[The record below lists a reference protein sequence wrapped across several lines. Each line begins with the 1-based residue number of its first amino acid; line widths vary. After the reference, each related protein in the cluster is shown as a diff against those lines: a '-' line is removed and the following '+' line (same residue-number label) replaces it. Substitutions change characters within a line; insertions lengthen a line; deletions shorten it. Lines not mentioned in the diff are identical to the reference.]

1 MNYEEKIEYAEPV
14 VIEKRLMQQ
23 LIDPSADVR
32 PLDTEAAEK
41 FLAEYEVL
49 RFENPLETQ
58 ICKPFGGEKETE
70 CVTAS
75 AVKKETIK
83 EIDAFEHDLD
93 EARQNRLRAEYLQE
107 CKSGKEIK
115 PLFGV
120 DIEYENIPW
129 NNPLDEEEMD
139 YLTQITP
146 TSFVLDPKAEP
157 NRVDM
162 LDSAL
167 VTKFGAFLNKKN
179 GEIEDDKYYCAP
191 EFRRNEVCYYG
202 TLRLR
207 LYEAG
212 DQVKSFGNWI
222 EQTKSWTG
230 VFDLSQLNFDDKKD
244 IEYALKDLP
253 EKLLREKVFQG
264 AKEDELFWRENVT
277 APIEQTLNLL
287 KEPNKAI
294 RLQVK
299 EKDQSMA
306 DVLERD
312 IREKAEER
320 WKAIETERNQSK
332 EVLTPENRR
341 VFDVLFSAYVA
352 TEDLQTT
359 LGCKWH
365 WKSGCSVCLLQLRK
379 KAFPSASMNTQWTLR
394 AEIKRSFRSSSP
406 PASGKNNK
414 NRRRRWQSVL
424 KNKLTTSAT
433 IFISTR
439 PTFPTSS
446 TGRNAQTAC
455 LRMN

>member
-1 MNYEEKIEYAEPV
+1 MKYEEKIEYAEPV

-23 LIDPSADVR
+23 LIDPGTDVR
-32 PLDTEAAEK
+32 PLDAKAAEK

-93 EARQNRLRAEYLQE
+93 ETIQSRLRAEYLQE

-139 YLTQITP
+139 YLNRITP

-212 DQVKSFGNWI
+212 DQVKSFGNWN
-222 EQTKSWTG
+222 EQTKSWSG

-253 EKLLREKVFQG
+253 EKLLREKVFHG

-277 APIEQTLNLL
+277 APIEQTLNFL
-287 KEPNKAI
+287 KEPKQTI
-294 RLQVK
+294 KLQVN

-306 DVLERD
+306 DVLERG

-332 EVLTPENRR
+332 AVLTPENRK
-341 VFDVLFSAYVA
+341 VFDVLFGAYIA
-352 TEDLQTT
+352 TEELQNHPRLQSALEKRL
-359 LGCKWH
+359 LGMF
-365 WKSGCSVCLLQLRK
+365 VAAQK
-379 KAFPSASMNTQWTLR
+379 KGVSLELNEYSMDAPSRNQTIIQV
-394 AEIKRSFRSSSP
+394 KQ
-406 PASGKNNK
+406 PARDREK
-414 NRRRRWQSVL
+414 Q
-424 KNKLTTSAT
+424 
-433 IFISTR
+433 
-439 PTFPTSS
+439 
-446 TGRNAQTAC
+446 
-455 LRMN
+455 

>member
-1 MNYEEKIEYAEPV
+1 MKYEEKIEYAEPV

-23 LIDPSADVR
+23 LIDPGTDVR
-32 PLDTEAAEK
+32 PLDAKAAEK

-93 EARQNRLRAEYLQE
+93 ETIQSRLRAEYLQE
-107 CKSGKEIK
+107 CKSGKEIN

-139 YLTQITP
+139 YLNRITP

-212 DQVKSFGNWI
+212 DQVKSFGNWN
-222 EQTKSWTG
+222 EQTKSWSG

-253 EKLLREKVFQG
+253 EKLLREKVFHG
-264 AKEDELFWRENVT
+264 AKEDELFWRENIT

-287 KEPNKAI
+287 KEPKQTI
-294 RLQVK
+294 KLQVK

-332 EVLTPENRR
+332 AVLTPENRK
-341 VFDVLFSAYVA
+341 VFDVLFGAYIA
-352 TEDLQTT
+352 TEELQNHPRLQSALEKRL
-359 LGCKWH
+359 LGMF
-365 WKSGCSVCLLQLRK
+365 VAAQK
-379 KAFPSASMNTQWTLR
+379 KGVSLELNEYSMDAPSRNQTIIQV
-394 AEIKRSFRSSSP
+394 KQ
-406 PASGKNNK
+406 PARDREK
-414 NRRRRWQSVL
+414 Q
-424 KNKLTTSAT
+424 
-433 IFISTR
+433 
-439 PTFPTSS
+439 
-446 TGRNAQTAC
+446 
-455 LRMN
+455 

>member
-1 MNYEEKIEYAEPV
+1 MNYEEKIEYAEPL

-23 LIDPSADVR
+23 LIDPGTDIR
-32 PLDTEAAEK
+32 PLNAEAAEI

-58 ICKPFGGEKETE
+58 ICKPFCGEKETE
-70 CVTAS
+70 CVTAL

-83 EIDAFEHDLD
+83 KIDALEHDLD
-93 EARQNRLRAEYLQE
+93 EARQNQWRTEYLQD
-107 CKSGKEIK
+107 CKSGMEVK

-120 DIEYENIPW
+120 DIEYDNISW

-139 YLTQITP
+139 YLNRITP

-167 VTKFGAFLNKKN
+167 VTKFGAFLKKKN

-212 DQVKSFGNWI
+212 DQVKSFGNWN
-222 EQTKSWTG
+222 EQTKSWSG

-253 EKLLREKVFQG
+253 EKLLREKVFHG
-264 AKEDELFWRENVT
+264 AKEDELFWRENIT

-287 KEPNKAI
+287 KEPKQTI
-294 RLQVK
+294 KLQVK

-332 EVLTPENRR
+332 EVLTPENRK
-341 VFDVLFSAYVA
+341 VFDVLFGAYIA
-352 TEDLQTT
+352 TEELQNHPRLQSALEKRL
-359 LGCKWH
+359 LGMF
-365 WKSGCSVCLLQLRK
+365 VAAQK
-379 KAFPSASMNTQWTLR
+379 KGVSLELNEYSMDAPSRNQTIIQV
-394 AEIKRSFRSSSP
+394 KQ
-406 PASGKNNK
+406 PARDREK
-414 NRRRRWQSVL
+414 Q
-424 KNKLTTSAT
+424 
-433 IFISTR
+433 
-439 PTFPTSS
+439 
-446 TGRNAQTAC
+446 
-455 LRMN
+455 

>member
-1 MNYEEKIEYAEPV
+1 MNYEEKIEYAEPL

-23 LIDPSADVR
+23 LIDPGTDIR
-32 PLDTEAAEK
+32 PLNAEAAEI

-58 ICKPFGGEKETE
+58 ICKPFCGEKETE
-70 CVTAS
+70 CVTAL

-83 EIDAFEHDLD
+83 KIDALEHDLD
-93 EARQNRLRAEYLQE
+93 EARQNQWRTEYLQD
-107 CKSGKEIK
+107 CKSGMEVK

-120 DIEYENIPW
+120 DIEYDNISW

-139 YLTQITP
+139 YLNRITP

-212 DQVKSFGNWI
+212 DQVKSFGNWN
-222 EQTKSWTG
+222 EQTKSWSG

-253 EKLLREKVFQG
+253 EKLLREKVFHG
-264 AKEDELFWRENVT
+264 AKEDELFWRENIT

-287 KEPNKAI
+287 KEPKQTI
-294 RLQVK
+294 KLQVK

-332 EVLTPENRR
+332 AVFTPENRK
-341 VFDVLFSAYVA
+341 VFDVLFGAYIA
-352 TEDLQTT
+352 TEELQNHPRLQSALEKRL
-359 LGCKWH
+359 LGMF
-365 WKSGCSVCLLQLRK
+365 VAAQK
-379 KAFPSASMNTQWTLR
+379 KGVSLELNEYSMDAPSRNQTIIQV
-394 AEIKRSFRSSSP
+394 KQ
-406 PASGKNNK
+406 PARDREK
-414 NRRRRWQSVL
+414 Q
-424 KNKLTTSAT
+424 
-433 IFISTR
+433 
-439 PTFPTSS
+439 
-446 TGRNAQTAC
+446 
-455 LRMN
+455 

>member
-1 MNYEEKIEYAEPV
+1 MKYEEKIEYAEPV

-23 LIDPSADVR
+23 LINPGTDVR
-32 PLDTEAAEK
+32 PLDAKAAEK

-93 EARQNRLRAEYLQE
+93 ETRQNRLRAEYLQE

-139 YLTQITP
+139 YLNRITP

-212 DQVKSFGNWI
+212 DQVKSFGNWN
-222 EQTKSWTG
+222 EQTKSWSG

-253 EKLLREKVFQG
+253 EKLLREKVFHG
-264 AKEDELFWRENVT
+264 AKEDELFWRENIT

-287 KEPNKAI
+287 KEPKQTI
-294 RLQVK
+294 KLQVK

-332 EVLTPENRR
+332 AVLTPENRK
-341 VFDVLFSAYVA
+341 VFDVLFGAYIA
-352 TEDLQTT
+352 TEELQNHPRLQSALEKRL
-359 LGCKWH
+359 LGMF
-365 WKSGCSVCLLQLRK
+365 VAAQK
-379 KAFPSASMNTQWTLR
+379 KGVSLELNEYSMDAPSRNQTIIQV
-394 AEIKRSFRSSSP
+394 KQ
-406 PASGKNNK
+406 PARDREK
-414 NRRRRWQSVL
+414 Q
-424 KNKLTTSAT
+424 
-433 IFISTR
+433 
-439 PTFPTSS
+439 
-446 TGRNAQTAC
+446 
-455 LRMN
+455 

>member
-1 MNYEEKIEYAEPV
+1 MKYEEKIEYAEPV

-23 LIDPSADVR
+23 LVNPGTDVR
-32 PLDTEAAEK
+32 PLDAKAAEK

-83 EIDAFEHDLD
+83 EIDAFENDLD
-93 EARQNRLRAEYLQE
+93 ETRQNRLRVEYLQE

-139 YLTQITP
+139 YLNRITP

-212 DQVKSFGNWI
+212 DQVKSFGNWN
-222 EQTKSWTG
+222 EQTKSWSG

-253 EKLLREKVFQG
+253 EKLLREKVFHG

-277 APIEQTLNLL
+277 APIEQTLDLL
-287 KEPNKAI
+287 KEPQQTIK
-294 RLQVK
+294 LQVK

-332 EVLTPENRR
+332 AVLTPENRK
-341 VFDVLFSAYVA
+341 VFDVLFGAYIA
-352 TEDLQTT
+352 TEELQNHPRLQSALEKRL
-359 LGCKWH
+359 LGMF
-365 WKSGCSVCLLQLRK
+365 VAAQK
-379 KAFPSASMNTQWTLR
+379 KGVSLELNEYSMDAPSRNQTIIQV
-394 AEIKRSFRSSSP
+394 KQ
-406 PASGKNNK
+406 PARDREK
-414 NRRRRWQSVL
+414 Q
-424 KNKLTTSAT
+424 
-433 IFISTR
+433 
-439 PTFPTSS
+439 
-446 TGRNAQTAC
+446 
-455 LRMN
+455 

>member
-1 MNYEEKIEYAEPV
+1 MKYEEKIEYAEPV

-32 PLDTEAAEK
+32 PLDAKAAEK

-107 CKSGKEIK
+107 CKTGKEIK

-139 YLTQITP
+139 YLNQITP

-212 DQVKSFGNWI
+212 DQVKSFGNWN
-222 EQTKSWTG
+222 EQTKSWSG

-253 EKLLREKVFQG
+253 EKLLREKVFHG

-277 APIEQTLNLL
+277 APIEQTLILL
-287 KEPNKAI
+287 KEPKQTI
-294 RLQVK
+294 KLQVK

-312 IREKAEER
+312 IREKAEAR

-332 EVLTPENRR
+332 EVLTPENRK

-352 TEDLQTT
+352 TEDLQNHPRLQMALEKRL
-359 LGCKWH
+359 LGMF
-365 WKSGCSVCLLQLRK
+365 VAAQK
-379 KAFPSASMNTQWTLR
+379 KGVSLGLNEYSMDAPSRNQTIIQV
-394 AEIKRSFRSSSP
+394 KQ
-406 PASGKNNK
+406 PARDREK
-414 NRRRRWQSVL
+414 Q
-424 KNKLTTSAT
+424 
-433 IFISTR
+433 
-439 PTFPTSS
+439 
-446 TGRNAQTAC
+446 
-455 LRMN
+455 

>member
-352 TEDLQTT
+352 TEDLQNHPRLQMALEKRL
-359 LGCKWH
+359 LGMF
-365 WKSGCSVCLLQLRK
+365 VAAK
-379 KAFPSASMNTQWTLR
+379 KKGVSLGLNEYSMDAPSRNQTIIQV
-394 AEIKRSFRSSSP
+394 KQ
-406 PASGKNNK
+406 PAREREK
-414 NRRRRWQSVL
+414 Q
-424 KNKLTTSAT
+424 
-433 IFISTR
+433 
-439 PTFPTSS
+439 
-446 TGRNAQTAC
+446 
-455 LRMN
+455 

>member
-1 MNYEEKIEYAEPV
+1 MKYEEKIEFAEPV

-23 LIDPSADVR
+23 LIDPGTDVR
-32 PLDTEAAEK
+32 PLDTKAAEK

-93 EARQNRLRAEYLQE
+93 ETIQSRLRAEYLQE

-139 YLTQITP
+139 YLNRITP

-212 DQVKSFGNWI
+212 DQVKSFGNWN
-222 EQTKSWTG
+222 EQTKSWSG

-277 APIEQTLNLL
+277 TPIEQTLDLL
-287 KEPNKAI
+287 KEPQQTIK
-294 RLQVK
+294 LQVK

-332 EVLTPENRR
+332 AVLTPENRK
-341 VFDVLFSAYVA
+341 VFDVLFGAYIA
-352 TEDLQTT
+352 TEELQNHPRLQSALEKRL
-359 LGCKWH
+359 LGMF
-365 WKSGCSVCLLQLRK
+365 VAAQK
-379 KAFPSASMNTQWTLR
+379 KGFSLELNEYSMDAPSRNQTIIQV
-394 AEIKRSFRSSSP
+394 KQ
-406 PASGKNNK
+406 PARDREK
-414 NRRRRWQSVL
+414 Q
-424 KNKLTTSAT
+424 
-433 IFISTR
+433 
-439 PTFPTSS
+439 
-446 TGRNAQTAC
+446 
-455 LRMN
+455 

>member
-1 MNYEEKIEYAEPV
+1 MNYEEKIEYAEPL

-23 LIDPSADVR
+23 LIDPGTDIR
-32 PLDTEAAEK
+32 PLNAEAAEI

-58 ICKPFGGEKETE
+58 ICKPFCGEKETE
-70 CVTAS
+70 CVTAL

-83 EIDAFEHDLD
+83 KIDALEHDLD
-93 EARQNRLRAEYLQE
+93 EARQNQWRTEYLQD
-107 CKSGKEIK
+107 CKSGMEVK

-120 DIEYENIPW
+120 DIEYDNISW

-139 YLTQITP
+139 YLNRITP

-212 DQVKSFGNWI
+212 DQVKSFGNWN
-222 EQTKSWTG
+222 EQTKSWSG

-253 EKLLREKVFQG
+253 EKLLREKVFHG
-264 AKEDELFWRENVT
+264 AKEDELFWRENIT

-287 KEPNKAI
+287 KEPKQTI
-294 RLQVK
+294 KLQVK
-299 EKDQSMA
+299 ENDQSMA

-332 EVLTPENRR
+332 AVLTPENRK
-341 VFDVLFSAYVA
+341 VFDVLFGAYIA
-352 TEDLQTT
+352 TEELQNHPRLQSALEKRL
-359 LGCKWH
+359 LGMF
-365 WKSGCSVCLLQLRK
+365 VAAQK
-379 KAFPSASMNTQWTLR
+379 KGVSLELNEYSMDAPSRNQTIIQV
-394 AEIKRSFRSSSP
+394 KQ
-406 PASGKNNK
+406 PARDREK
-414 NRRRRWQSVL
+414 Q
-424 KNKLTTSAT
+424 
-433 IFISTR
+433 
-439 PTFPTSS
+439 
-446 TGRNAQTAC
+446 
-455 LRMN
+455 

>member
-146 TSFVLDPKAEP
+146 TSFVLDPKEDSG
-157 NRVDM
+157 RIDL

-167 VTKFGAFLNKKN
+167 ITKFGAFLNRKN
-179 GEIEDDKYYCAP
+179 GEIEDDKFYCAP

-202 TLRLR
+202 SLRFHLH
-207 LYEAG
+207 EAG
-212 DQVKSFGNWI
+212 DQVKSFGNWN
-222 EQTKSWTG
+222 EQTKSWSG

-253 EKLLREKVFQG
+253 EKLLREKVFHG
-264 AKEDELFWRENVT
+264 AKEDELFWRENIT

-287 KEPNKAI
+287 KEPKQTI
-294 RLQVK
+294 KLQVK

-332 EVLTPENRR
+332 AVLTPENRK
-341 VFDVLFSAYVA
+341 VFDVLFGAYIA
-352 TEDLQTT
+352 TEELQNHPRLQSALEKRL
-359 LGCKWH
+359 LGMF
-365 WKSGCSVCLLQLRK
+365 VAAQK
-379 KAFPSASMNTQWTLR
+379 KGVSLELNEYSMDAPSRNQTIIQV
-394 AEIKRSFRSSSP
+394 KQ
-406 PASGKNNK
+406 PARDREK
-414 NRRRRWQSVL
+414 Q
-424 KNKLTTSAT
+424 
-433 IFISTR
+433 
-439 PTFPTSS
+439 
-446 TGRNAQTAC
+446 
-455 LRMN
+455 

>member
-146 TSFVLDPKAEP
+146 TSLVLDPKAEP

-352 TEDLQTT
+352 TEDLQNHPRLQMALEKRL
-359 LGCKWH
+359 LGMF
-365 WKSGCSVCLLQLRK
+365 VAAQK
-379 KAFPSASMNTQWTLR
+379 KGVSLGLNEYSMDAPSRNQTIIQV
-394 AEIKRSFRSSSP
+394 KQ
-406 PASGKNNK
+406 PAREREK
-414 NRRRRWQSVL
+414 Q
-424 KNKLTTSAT
+424 
-433 IFISTR
+433 
-439 PTFPTSS
+439 
-446 TGRNAQTAC
+446 
-455 LRMN
+455 

>member
-23 LIDPSADVR
+23 LIDPNTDIR
-32 PLDTEAAEK
+32 PLNAEAAEI

-83 EIDAFEHDLD
+83 EIDALEHDLD
-93 EARQNRLRAEYLQE
+93 EARQNQWRTEYLQD

-146 TSFVLDPKAEP
+146 TSFVLDPQAEP

-167 VTKFGAFLNKKN
+167 ITKFGAFLKKKN

-212 DQVKSFGNWI
+212 DQVKSFGNWN
-222 EQTKSWTG
+222 EQTKSWSG

-253 EKLLREKVFQG
+253 EKLLREKVFKG

-287 KEPNKAI
+287 KEPKQTI
-294 RLQVK
+294 KLQVK

-312 IREKAEER
+312 IREKAEEQ
-320 WKAIETERNQSK
+320 WKAIEIERNQSK
-332 EVLTPENRR
+332 AVLTPENRK
-341 VFDVLFSAYVA
+341 VFDVLFGAYIA
-352 TEDLQTT
+352 TEELKNHPRLQTALEKRL
-359 LGCKWH
+359 LGMF
-365 WKSGCSVCLLQLRK
+365 VAAQK
-379 KAFPSASMNTQWTLR
+379 KGVSLELNEYSMDAPSRNQTIIQV
-394 AEIKRSFRSSSP
+394 KQ
-406 PASGKNNK
+406 PAREREK
-414 NRRRRWQSVL
+414 Q
-424 KNKLTTSAT
+424 
-433 IFISTR
+433 
-439 PTFPTSS
+439 
-446 TGRNAQTAC
+446 
-455 LRMN
+455 

>member
-23 LIDPSADVR
+23 LIDPNTDIR
-32 PLDTEAAEK
+32 PLNAEAAEI

-332 EVLTPENRR
+332 AVLTPENRK
-341 VFDVLFSAYVA
+341 VFDVLFEAYVA
-352 TEDLQTT
+352 TEELQKHPR
-359 LGCKWH
+359 LQKALE
-365 WKSGCSVCLLQLRK
+365 KQLLSVFVAAQK
-379 KAFPSASMNTQWTLR
+379 KGITVGLNEYSMDAPSRNQTIIQV
-394 AEIKRSFRSSSP
+394 KQ
-406 PASGKNNK
+406 PARDREK
-414 NRRRRWQSVL
+414 Q
-424 KNKLTTSAT
+424 
-433 IFISTR
+433 
-439 PTFPTSS
+439 
-446 TGRNAQTAC
+446 
-455 LRMN
+455 

>member
-146 TSFVLDPKAEP
+146 TSFVLDPKEDSG
-157 NRVDM
+157 RIDL

-167 VTKFGAFLNKKN
+167 ITKFGAFLNRKN
-179 GEIEDDKYYCAP
+179 GEIEDDKFYCAP

-352 TEDLQTT
+352 TEDLQNHPRLQMALEKRL
-359 LGCKWH
+359 LGMF
-365 WKSGCSVCLLQLRK
+365 VAAQK
-379 KAFPSASMNTQWTLR
+379 KGVSLGLNEYSMDAPSRNQTIIQV
-394 AEIKRSFRSSSP
+394 KQ
-406 PASGKNNK
+406 PAREREK
-414 NRRRRWQSVL
+414 Q
-424 KNKLTTSAT
+424 
-433 IFISTR
+433 
-439 PTFPTSS
+439 
-446 TGRNAQTAC
+446 
-455 LRMN
+455 

>member
-23 LIDPSADVR
+23 LIDPSADVC

-352 TEDLQTT
+352 TEDLQNHPRLQMALEKRL
-359 LGCKWH
+359 LGMF
-365 WKSGCSVCLLQLRK
+365 VAAQK
-379 KAFPSASMNTQWTLR
+379 KGVSLGLNEYSMDAPSRNQTIIQV
-394 AEIKRSFRSSSP
+394 KQ
-406 PASGKNNK
+406 PAREREK
-414 NRRRRWQSVL
+414 Q
-424 KNKLTTSAT
+424 
-433 IFISTR
+433 
-439 PTFPTSS
+439 
-446 TGRNAQTAC
+446 
-455 LRMN
+455 

>member
-1 MNYEEKIEYAEPV
+1 MKYEEKIEFAEPV

-23 LIDPSADVR
+23 LIDPGTDVR
-32 PLDTEAAEK
+32 PLDTKAAEK

-93 EARQNRLRAEYLQE
+93 ETIQSRLRAEYLQE

-139 YLTQITP
+139 YLNRITP

-212 DQVKSFGNWI
+212 DQVKSFGNWN
-222 EQTKSWTG
+222 EQTKSWSG

-277 APIEQTLNLL
+277 TPIEQTLDLL
-287 KEPNKAI
+287 TAPQQKIK
-294 RLQVK
+294 LQVK

-332 EVLTPENRR
+332 AVLTPENRK
-341 VFDVLFSAYVA
+341 VFDVLFGAYIA
-352 TEDLQTT
+352 TEELQNHPRLQSALEKRL
-359 LGCKWH
+359 LGMF
-365 WKSGCSVCLLQLRK
+365 VAAQK
-379 KAFPSASMNTQWTLR
+379 KGVSLELNEYSMDAPSRNQTIIQV
-394 AEIKRSFRSSSP
+394 KQ
-406 PASGKNNK
+406 PARDREK
-414 NRRRRWQSVL
+414 Q
-424 KNKLTTSAT
+424 
-433 IFISTR
+433 
-439 PTFPTSS
+439 
-446 TGRNAQTAC
+446 
-455 LRMN
+455 

>member
-1 MNYEEKIEYAEPV
+1 MKYEEKIEYAEPV

-23 LIDPSADVR
+23 LIDPGTDVR
-32 PLDTEAAEK
+32 PLDAKAAEK

-93 EARQNRLRAEYLQE
+93 ETIQSRLRAEYLQE

-139 YLTQITP
+139 YLNRITP

-212 DQVKSFGNWI
+212 DQVKSFGNWN
-222 EQTKSWTG
+222 EQTKSWSG

-253 EKLLREKVFQG
+253 AKLLREKVFHG
-264 AKEDELFWRENVT
+264 AKEDELFWRENIT

-287 KEPNKAI
+287 KEPKQTI
-294 RLQVK
+294 KLQVK

-332 EVLTPENRR
+332 AVLTPENRK
-341 VFDVLFSAYVA
+341 VFDVLFGAYIA
-352 TEDLQTT
+352 TEELHNHPRLQSALEKRL
-359 LGCKWH
+359 LGMF
-365 WKSGCSVCLLQLRK
+365 VAAQK
-379 KAFPSASMNTQWTLR
+379 KGVSLELNEYSMDAPSRNQTIIQV
-394 AEIKRSFRSSSP
+394 KQ
-406 PASGKNNK
+406 PARDREK
-414 NRRRRWQSVL
+414 Q
-424 KNKLTTSAT
+424 
-433 IFISTR
+433 
-439 PTFPTSS
+439 
-446 TGRNAQTAC
+446 
-455 LRMN
+455 

>member
-1 MNYEEKIEYAEPV
+1 MKYEEKIEYAEPV

-23 LIDPSADVR
+23 LIDPGTDVR
-32 PLDTEAAEK
+32 PLDAKAAEK

-75 AVKKETIK
+75 AVKKEAIK

-93 EARQNRLRAEYLQE
+93 ETIQSRLRAEYLKE

-139 YLTQITP
+139 YLNRITP

-167 VTKFGAFLNKKN
+167 VTKFGAFLKKKN

-212 DQVKSFGNWI
+212 DQVKSFGNWN
-222 EQTKSWTG
+222 EQTKSWSG

-253 EKLLREKVFQG
+253 EKLLREKVFHG
-264 AKEDELFWRENVT
+264 AKEDELFWRENIT

-287 KEPNKAI
+287 KEPKQTI
-294 RLQVK
+294 KLQVK

-332 EVLTPENRR
+332 AVLTPENRK
-341 VFDVLFSAYVA
+341 VFDVLFGAYIA
-352 TEDLQTT
+352 TEELQNHPRLQSALEKRL
-359 LGCKWH
+359 LGMF
-365 WKSGCSVCLLQLRK
+365 VAAQK
-379 KAFPSASMNTQWTLR
+379 KGVSLELNEYSMDAPSRNQ
-394 AEIKRSFRSSSP
+394 
-406 PASGKNNK
+406 
-414 NRRRRWQSVL
+414 
-424 KNKLTTSAT
+424 T
-433 IFISTR
+433 IIQVKQPTR
-439 PTFPTSS
+439 D
-446 TGRNAQTAC
+446 REKQ
-455 LRMN
+455 

>member
-1 MNYEEKIEYAEPV
+1 MKYEEKIEYAEPV

-23 LIDPSADVR
+23 LIDPGTDVR
-32 PLDTEAAEK
+32 PLDAKAAEK

-139 YLTQITP
+139 YLNQITP

-212 DQVKSFGNWI
+212 DQVKSFGNWN
-222 EQTKSWTG
+222 EQTKSWSG

-253 EKLLREKVFQG
+253 EKLLREKVFHG

-277 APIEQTLNLL
+277 APIEQTLILL
-287 KEPNKAI
+287 KEPKQTI
-294 RLQVK
+294 KLQVK

-312 IREKAEER
+312 IREKAEAR
-320 WKAIETERNQSK
+320 WKVIETERNQSK
-332 EVLTPENRR
+332 EVLTPENRK
-341 VFDVLFSAYVA
+341 VFDVLFEAYVA
-352 TEDLQTT
+352 TEELQKHPR
-359 LGCKWH
+359 LQKALE
-365 WKSGCSVCLLQLRK
+365 KQLLSVFVAAQK
-379 KAFPSASMNTQWTLR
+379 KGITVGLNEYSMDAPSRNQTIIQV
-394 AEIKRSFRSSSP
+394 KQ
-406 PASGKNNK
+406 PARDREK
-414 NRRRRWQSVL
+414 Q
-424 KNKLTTSAT
+424 
-433 IFISTR
+433 
-439 PTFPTSS
+439 
-446 TGRNAQTAC
+446 
-455 LRMN
+455 

>member
-287 KEPNKAI
+287 REPNKAI

-352 TEDLQTT
+352 TEDLQNHPRLQMALEKRL
-359 LGCKWH
+359 LGMF
-365 WKSGCSVCLLQLRK
+365 VAAQK
-379 KAFPSASMNTQWTLR
+379 KGVSLGLNEYSMDAPSRNQTIIQV
-394 AEIKRSFRSSSP
+394 KQ
-406 PASGKNNK
+406 PAREREK
-414 NRRRRWQSVL
+414 Q
-424 KNKLTTSAT
+424 
-433 IFISTR
+433 
-439 PTFPTSS
+439 
-446 TGRNAQTAC
+446 
-455 LRMN
+455 

>member
-1 MNYEEKIEYAEPV
+1 MKYEEKIEYAEPV

-23 LIDPSADVR
+23 LIDPGTDVR
-32 PLDTEAAEK
+32 PLDAKAAEK

-93 EARQNRLRAEYLQE
+93 ETIQSRLRAEYLQE

-139 YLTQITP
+139 YLNRITP

-162 LDSAL
+162 LDSAM

-212 DQVKSFGNWI
+212 DQVKSFGNWN
-222 EQTKSWTG
+222 EQTKSWSG

-253 EKLLREKVFQG
+253 EKLLREKVFHG
-264 AKEDELFWRENVT
+264 AKEDELFWRENIT

-287 KEPNKAI
+287 KEPKQTI
-294 RLQVK
+294 KLQVK

-332 EVLTPENRR
+332 AVLTSENRK
-341 VFDVLFSAYVA
+341 VFDVLFGAYIA
-352 TEDLQTT
+352 TEELQNHPRLQSALEKRL
-359 LGCKWH
+359 LGMF
-365 WKSGCSVCLLQLRK
+365 VAAQK
-379 KAFPSASMNTQWTLR
+379 KGVSLELNEYSMDAPSRNQTIIQV
-394 AEIKRSFRSSSP
+394 KQ
-406 PASGKNNK
+406 PARDREK
-414 NRRRRWQSVL
+414 Q
-424 KNKLTTSAT
+424 
-433 IFISTR
+433 
-439 PTFPTSS
+439 
-446 TGRNAQTAC
+446 
-455 LRMN
+455 

>member
-1 MNYEEKIEYAEPV
+1 MKYEEKIEYAEPV

-23 LIDPSADVR
+23 LVNPGTDVR
-32 PLDTEAAEK
+32 PLDAKAAEK

-83 EIDAFEHDLD
+83 EIDAFENDLD
-93 EARQNRLRAEYLQE
+93 ETRQNRLRVEYLQE

-139 YLTQITP
+139 YLNRITP

-167 VTKFGAFLNKKN
+167 VTKFGAFLKKKN

-212 DQVKSFGNWI
+212 DQVKSFGNWN
-222 EQTKSWTG
+222 EQTKSWSG

-253 EKLLREKVFQG
+253 EKLLREKVFHG
-264 AKEDELFWRENVT
+264 AKEDELFWRENIT

-287 KEPNKAI
+287 KEPKQTI
-294 RLQVK
+294 KLQVK

-332 EVLTPENRR
+332 AVLTPENRK
-341 VFDVLFSAYVA
+341 VFDVLFGAYIA
-352 TEDLQTT
+352 TEELQNHPRLQSALEKRL
-359 LGCKWH
+359 LGMF
-365 WKSGCSVCLLQLRK
+365 VAAQK
-379 KAFPSASMNTQWTLR
+379 KGVSLELNEYSMDAPSRNQ
-394 AEIKRSFRSSSP
+394 IIIQVKQP
-406 PASGKNNK
+406 
-414 NRRRRWQSVL
+414 
-424 KNKLTTSAT
+424 
-433 IFISTR
+433 TR
-439 PTFPTSS
+439 D
-446 TGRNAQTAC
+446 REKQ
-455 LRMN
+455 

>member
-23 LIDPSADVR
+23 LIDPNSDIR
-32 PLDTEAAEK
+32 PLNAEAAEI

-70 CVTAS
+70 CITAL

-83 EIDAFEHDLD
+83 KIDALEHDLD
-93 EARQNRLRAEYLQE
+93 EARQNQWRTEYLQD
-107 CKSGKEIK
+107 CKSGKEVK

-120 DIEYENIPW
+120 DIEYDNIPW
-129 NNPLDEEEMD
+129 TNPLDEEEMD

-230 VFDLSQLNFDDKKD
+230 VFDLSQSNFDDKKD

-332 EVLTPENRR
+332 AVLTPENRK
-341 VFDVLFSAYVA
+341 VFDVLFEAYVA
-352 TEDLQTT
+352 TEELQKHPR
-359 LGCKWH
+359 LQKALE
-365 WKSGCSVCLLQLRK
+365 KQLLSVFVAAQK
-379 KAFPSASMNTQWTLR
+379 KGITVGLNEYSMDAPSRNQTIIQV
-394 AEIKRSFRSSSP
+394 KQ
-406 PASGKNNK
+406 PARDREK
-414 NRRRRWQSVL
+414 Q
-424 KNKLTTSAT
+424 
-433 IFISTR
+433 
-439 PTFPTSS
+439 
-446 TGRNAQTAC
+446 
-455 LRMN
+455 

>member
-1 MNYEEKIEYAEPV
+1 MKYEEKIEYAEPV

-23 LIDPSADVR
+23 LIDPGTDVR
-32 PLDTEAAEK
+32 PLDAKAAEK

-83 EIDAFEHDLD
+83 EIDVFEHDLD
-93 EARQNRLRAEYLQE
+93 ETIQSRLRAEYLQE

-139 YLTQITP
+139 YLNRITP

-212 DQVKSFGNWI
+212 DQVKSFGNWN
-222 EQTKSWTG
+222 EQTKSWSG

-253 EKLLREKVFQG
+253 EKLLREKVFHG
-264 AKEDELFWRENVT
+264 AKEDELFWRENIT

-287 KEPNKAI
+287 KEPKQTI
-294 RLQVK
+294 KLQVK

-332 EVLTPENRR
+332 AVLTPENRK
-341 VFDVLFSAYVA
+341 VFDVLFGAYIA
-352 TEDLQTT
+352 TEELQNHPRLQSALEKRL
-359 LGCKWH
+359 LGMF
-365 WKSGCSVCLLQLRK
+365 VAAQK
-379 KAFPSASMNTQWTLR
+379 KGVSLELNEYSIDAPSRNQTIIQV
-394 AEIKRSFRSSSP
+394 KQ
-406 PASGKNNK
+406 PARDREK
-414 NRRRRWQSVL
+414 Q
-424 KNKLTTSAT
+424 
-433 IFISTR
+433 
-439 PTFPTSS
+439 
-446 TGRNAQTAC
+446 
-455 LRMN
+455 

>member
-1 MNYEEKIEYAEPV
+1 MNYEEKIEYAEPL

-23 LIDPSADVR
+23 LIDPVTDIR
-32 PLDTEAAEK
+32 PLNAEAAEI

-58 ICKPFGGEKETE
+58 ICKPFCGEKETE
-70 CVTAS
+70 CVTAL

-83 EIDAFEHDLD
+83 KIDALEHDLD
-93 EARQNRLRAEYLQE
+93 EARQNQWRTEYLQD
-107 CKSGKEIK
+107 CKSGMEVK

-120 DIEYENIPW
+120 DIEYDNISW

-139 YLTQITP
+139 YLNRITP

-212 DQVKSFGNWI
+212 DQVKSFGNWN
-222 EQTKSWTG
+222 EQTKSWSG

-253 EKLLREKVFQG
+253 EKLLREKVFHG
-264 AKEDELFWRENVT
+264 AKEDELFWRENIT

-287 KEPNKAI
+287 KEPKQTI
-294 RLQVK
+294 KLQVK

-332 EVLTPENRR
+332 AVLTPENRK
-341 VFDVLFSAYVA
+341 VFDVLFGAYIA
-352 TEDLQTT
+352 TEELQNHPRLQSALEKRL
-359 LGCKWH
+359 LGMF
-365 WKSGCSVCLLQLRK
+365 VAAQK
-379 KAFPSASMNTQWTLR
+379 KGVSLELNEYSMDAPSRNQTIIQV
-394 AEIKRSFRSSSP
+394 KQ
-406 PASGKNNK
+406 PARDREK
-414 NRRRRWQSVL
+414 Q
-424 KNKLTTSAT
+424 
-433 IFISTR
+433 
-439 PTFPTSS
+439 
-446 TGRNAQTAC
+446 
-455 LRMN
+455 

>member
-1 MNYEEKIEYAEPV
+1 MKYEEKIEFAEPV

-23 LIDPSADVR
+23 LIDPGTDVR
-32 PLDTEAAEK
+32 PLDTKAAEK

-93 EARQNRLRAEYLQE
+93 ETIQSRLRAEYLQE

-139 YLTQITP
+139 YLNRITP

-212 DQVKSFGNWI
+212 DQVKSFGNWN
-222 EQTKSWTG
+222 EQTKSWSG

-277 APIEQTLNLL
+277 TPIEQTLDLL
-287 KEPNKAI
+287 KEPQQTVK
-294 RLQVK
+294 LQVK

-332 EVLTPENRR
+332 AVLTPENRK
-341 VFDVLFSAYVA
+341 VFDVLFGAYIA
-352 TEDLQTT
+352 TEELQNHPRLQSALEKRL
-359 LGCKWH
+359 LGMF
-365 WKSGCSVCLLQLRK
+365 VAAQK
-379 KAFPSASMNTQWTLR
+379 KGVSLELNEYSMDAPSRNQTIIQV
-394 AEIKRSFRSSSP
+394 KQ
-406 PASGKNNK
+406 PARDREK
-414 NRRRRWQSVL
+414 Q
-424 KNKLTTSAT
+424 
-433 IFISTR
+433 
-439 PTFPTSS
+439 
-446 TGRNAQTAC
+446 
-455 LRMN
+455 

>member
-352 TEDLQTT
+352 TEDLQNHPRLQMALEKRL
-359 LGCKWH
+359 LGMF
-365 WKSGCSVCLLQLRK
+365 VAAQK
-379 KAFPSASMNTQWTLR
+379 KGVSLGLNEYSMDAPSRNQTIIQV
-394 AEIKRSFRSSSP
+394 KQ
-406 PASGKNNK
+406 PAREREK
-414 NRRRRWQSVL
+414 Q
-424 KNKLTTSAT
+424 
-433 IFISTR
+433 
-439 PTFPTSS
+439 
-446 TGRNAQTAC
+446 
-455 LRMN
+455 

>member
-14 VIEKRLMQQ
+14 VIEKRLKQQ

-352 TEDLQTT
+352 TEDLQNHPRLQMALEKRL
-359 LGCKWH
+359 LGMF
-365 WKSGCSVCLLQLRK
+365 VAAQK
-379 KAFPSASMNTQWTLR
+379 KGVSLGLNEYSMDAPSRNQTIIQV
-394 AEIKRSFRSSSP
+394 KQ
-406 PASGKNNK
+406 PAREREK
-414 NRRRRWQSVL
+414 Q
-424 KNKLTTSAT
+424 
-433 IFISTR
+433 
-439 PTFPTSS
+439 
-446 TGRNAQTAC
+446 
-455 LRMN
+455 

>member
-1 MNYEEKIEYAEPV
+1 MKYEEKIEYAEPV

-23 LIDPSADVR
+23 LVNPGTDVR
-32 PLDTEAAEK
+32 PLDAKAAEK

-49 RFENPLETQ
+49 RFENPLETH

-83 EIDAFEHDLD
+83 EIDAFENDLD
-93 EARQNRLRAEYLQE
+93 ETRQNRLRVEYLQE

-139 YLTQITP
+139 YLNRITP

-167 VTKFGAFLNKKN
+167 VTKFGAFLKKKN

-212 DQVKSFGNWI
+212 DQVKSFGNWN
-222 EQTKSWTG
+222 EQTKSWSG

-253 EKLLREKVFQG
+253 EKLLREKVFHG
-264 AKEDELFWRENVT
+264 AKEDELFWRENIT

-287 KEPNKAI
+287 KEPKQTI
-294 RLQVK
+294 KLQVK

-332 EVLTPENRR
+332 AVLTPENRK
-341 VFDVLFSAYVA
+341 VFDVLFGAYIA
-352 TEDLQTT
+352 TEELQNHPRLQSALEKRL
-359 LGCKWH
+359 LGMF
-365 WKSGCSVCLLQLRK
+365 VAAQK
-379 KAFPSASMNTQWTLR
+379 KGVSLELNEYSMDAPSRNQ
-394 AEIKRSFRSSSP
+394 
-406 PASGKNNK
+406 
-414 NRRRRWQSVL
+414 
-424 KNKLTTSAT
+424 T
-433 IFISTR
+433 IIQVKQPTR
-439 PTFPTSS
+439 D
-446 TGRNAQTAC
+446 REKQ
-455 LRMN
+455 

>member
-41 FLAEYEVL
+41 FLAEYEGL

-352 TEDLQTT
+352 TEDLQNHPRLQMALEKRL
-359 LGCKWH
+359 LGMF
-365 WKSGCSVCLLQLRK
+365 VAAQK
-379 KAFPSASMNTQWTLR
+379 KGVSLGLNEYSMDAPSRNQTIIQV
-394 AEIKRSFRSSSP
+394 KQ
-406 PASGKNNK
+406 PAREREK
-414 NRRRRWQSVL
+414 Q
-424 KNKLTTSAT
+424 
-433 IFISTR
+433 
-439 PTFPTSS
+439 
-446 TGRNAQTAC
+446 
-455 LRMN
+455 

>member
-1 MNYEEKIEYAEPV
+1 MKYEEKIEYAEPV

-23 LIDPSADVR
+23 LINPGTDVR
-32 PLDTEAAEK
+32 PLDAKAAEK

-93 EARQNRLRAEYLQE
+93 ETRQNRLRAEYLQE

-120 DIEYENIPW
+120 DIEYGNIPW

-139 YLTQITP
+139 YLNRITP

-212 DQVKSFGNWI
+212 DQVKSFGNWN
-222 EQTKSWTG
+222 EQTKSWSG

-253 EKLLREKVFQG
+253 EKLLREKVFHG

-277 APIEQTLNLL
+277 APIEQTLNFL
-287 KEPNKAI
+287 KEPKQTI
-294 RLQVK
+294 KLQVN

-306 DVLERD
+306 DVLERG

-332 EVLTPENRR
+332 AVLTPENRK
-341 VFDVLFSAYVA
+341 VFDVLFGAYIA
-352 TEDLQTT
+352 TEELQNHPRLQSALEKRL
-359 LGCKWH
+359 LGMF
-365 WKSGCSVCLLQLRK
+365 VAAQK
-379 KAFPSASMNTQWTLR
+379 KGVSLELNEYSMDAPSRNQTIIQV
-394 AEIKRSFRSSSP
+394 KQ
-406 PASGKNNK
+406 PARDREK
-414 NRRRRWQSVL
+414 Q
-424 KNKLTTSAT
+424 
-433 IFISTR
+433 
-439 PTFPTSS
+439 
-446 TGRNAQTAC
+446 
-455 LRMN
+455 

>member
-1 MNYEEKIEYAEPV
+1 
-14 VIEKRLMQQ
+14 MQQ
-23 LIDPSADVR
+23 LIDPGTDVR
-32 PLDTEAAEK
+32 PLDTKAAEK

-93 EARQNRLRAEYLQE
+93 ETIQSRLRAEYLQE

-139 YLTQITP
+139 YLNRITP

-212 DQVKSFGNWI
+212 DQVKSFGNWN
-222 EQTKSWTG
+222 EQTKSWSG

-277 APIEQTLNLL
+277 TPIEQTLDLL
-287 KEPNKAI
+287 KEPQQTIK
-294 RLQVK
+294 LQVK

-332 EVLTPENRR
+332 AVLTPENRK
-341 VFDVLFSAYVA
+341 VFDVLFGAYIA
-352 TEDLQTT
+352 TEELQNHPRLQSALEKRL
-359 LGCKWH
+359 LGMF
-365 WKSGCSVCLLQLRK
+365 VAAQK
-379 KAFPSASMNTQWTLR
+379 KRVSLELNEYSMDAPSRNQTIIQV
-394 AEIKRSFRSSSP
+394 KQ
-406 PASGKNNK
+406 PARDREK
-414 NRRRRWQSVL
+414 Q
-424 KNKLTTSAT
+424 
-433 IFISTR
+433 
-439 PTFPTSS
+439 
-446 TGRNAQTAC
+446 
-455 LRMN
+455 

>member
-299 EKDQSMA
+299 EKDQSMT

-352 TEDLQTT
+352 TEDLQNHPRLQMALEKRL
-359 LGCKWH
+359 LGMF
-365 WKSGCSVCLLQLRK
+365 VAAQK
-379 KAFPSASMNTQWTLR
+379 KGVSLGLNEYSMDAPSRNQTIIQV
-394 AEIKRSFRSSSP
+394 KQ
-406 PASGKNNK
+406 PARDREK
-414 NRRRRWQSVL
+414 Q
-424 KNKLTTSAT
+424 
-433 IFISTR
+433 
-439 PTFPTSS
+439 
-446 TGRNAQTAC
+446 
-455 LRMN
+455 

>member
-23 LIDPSADVR
+23 LIDPGTDVR
-32 PLDTEAAEK
+32 PLDTKAAEK

-93 EARQNRLRAEYLQE
+93 ETIQSRLRAEYLQE

-139 YLTQITP
+139 YLNRITP

-212 DQVKSFGNWI
+212 DQVKSFGNWN
-222 EQTKSWTG
+222 EQTKSWSG

-277 APIEQTLNLL
+277 TPIEQTLDLL
-287 KEPNKAI
+287 KEPQQTIK
-294 RLQVK
+294 LQVK

-332 EVLTPENRR
+332 AVLTPENRK
-341 VFDVLFSAYVA
+341 VFDVLFGAYIA
-352 TEDLQTT
+352 TEELQNHPRLQSALEKRL
-359 LGCKWH
+359 LGMF
-365 WKSGCSVCLLQLRK
+365 VAAQK
-379 KAFPSASMNTQWTLR
+379 KGVSLELNEYSMDAPSRNQTIIQV
-394 AEIKRSFRSSSP
+394 KQ
-406 PASGKNNK
+406 PARDREK
-414 NRRRRWQSVL
+414 Q
-424 KNKLTTSAT
+424 
-433 IFISTR
+433 
-439 PTFPTSS
+439 
-446 TGRNAQTAC
+446 
-455 LRMN
+455 